1 LRHKSV
7 HRRQIYEM
15 IKLVQSSELV
25 VGSKQSLR
33 SEDLKDKTMDYELIT
48 NNQSGQ
54 MLILVFI
61 ALGVVLFT
69 VLFII
74 GGAQLYYQN
83 AQYTANSEKAA
94 SLAEAGVDKALASLN
109 KTGGTYNGESETILG
124 DGSYS
129 TAVTDKDAGTK
140 ILQVTGYIPNK
151 TNPTTKKTISTQVS
165 KGIGISFIYG
175 LQVGQGGLE
184 MGNGAVFNGSLYSN
198 GNVFGGNTTRITGD
212 VFVAGAGQTT
222 ADQESDCFGV
232 NCQDF
237 IFGKSVGGENRLD
250 AAQSFIPE
258 SSGSLNKVSIKIKK
272 VGSPPNPTVRIMNDA
287 NGKPNKNGVLATGTL
302 QANLVTGEYSFV
314 DVTFNTTPNLEDNQT
329 YWIMIAAS
337 SLDNSKY
344 WVWSND
350 LAQGYTWGVPK
361 WSPNWQ
367 AGSPSWN
374 SISGDLGFRTYMGDV
389 ATSINLTIGSVING
403 NVHANTIIGDMTIAK
418 NAYYQIIGPSVT
430 VSGTKYPD
438 SADPAPIVFPV
449 SEANITDWKNQ
460 AEAGGVTSGNV
471 SGCTM
476 TLGPRKIDGDFT
488 LGNGC
493 TVTVK
498 APLWVTGNISVGNS
512 TIFVLD
518 SSYGATSGVIVV
530 DGATSLGNSA
540 NFRGSGAA
548 GSYLM
553 LLSTY
558 DSLQSGNEAIET
570 GNSSISGIVYAPKG
584 TVELANGASFKEITA
599 WKIKLGNNG
608 VLNYDSGLA
617 STVFSAGPA
626 GSFSLIKGTYQ
637 VR

>member
-1 LRHKSV
+1 
-7 HRRQIYEM
+7 M
-15 IKLVQSSELV
+15 
-25 VGSKQSLR
+25 
-33 SEDLKDKTMDYELIT
+33 T

-69 VLFII
+69 VLFVI
-74 GGAQLYYQN
+74 GGAQVYFQN
-83 AQYTANSEKAA
+83 ASYAANSEKAF

-109 KTGGTYNGESETILG
+109 KTGGSYNGESETVFG

-129 TAVTDKDAGTK
+129 VAVTDKDAGTK

-151 TNPTTKKTISTQVS
+151 TNPTVKRTISVQAS
-165 KGIGISFIYG
+165 KGIGLSFIYG
-175 LQVGQGGLE
+175 LQVGEGGLE
-184 MGNGAVFNGSLYSN
+184 MGNSAIFNGSLYSN
-198 GNVFGGNTTRITGD
+198 GNVSGGNTTRITGD

-222 ADQESDCFGV
+222 ADQQSDCFGA

-237 IFGKSVGGENRLD
+237 IFGRSVGGEDRLD
-250 AAQSFIPE
+250 VAQSFIPE
-258 SSGSLNKVSIKIKK
+258 SPGLLNKVSIKLKK
-272 VGSPPNPTVRIMNDA
+272 VGSPANPTVRIMRDA
-287 NGKPNKNGVLATGTL
+287 SGKPNKNGILATGTL

-314 DVTFNTTPNLEDNQT
+314 DVTFNITPNLEDDQT
-329 YWIMIAAS
+329 YWIMIAAQ
-337 SLDNSKY
+337 SLNNSNY

-374 SISGDLGFRTYMGDV
+374 TISGDLGFRTYMGGV
-389 ATSINLTIGSVING
+389 ATSINLTNGSVING
-403 NVHANTIIGDMTIAK
+403 NVRANTITGNMTIQK
-418 NAYYQIIGPSVT
+418 DAYYRTLGPSVV

-438 SADPAPIVFPV
+438 SADPPPTVFPV
-449 SEANITDWKNQ
+449 SDANITDWKNQ
-460 AEAGGVTSGNV
+460 AEAGGVTSGNIN
-471 SGCTM
+471 GCTM
-476 TLGPRKIDGDFT
+476 TLGPRKIDGNLT
-488 LGNGC
+488 VGNEC
-493 TVTVK
+493 TVTIK
-498 APLWVTGNISVGNS
+498 APLWVTGNISAGNS

-530 DGATSLGNSA
+530 DGVTNLGNGA
-540 NFRGSGAA
+540 DLRGSGTA

-558 DSLQSGNEAIET
+558 DSSQSGNGAIET

-584 TVELANGASFKEITA
+584 AVELANGASFKEITA
-599 WKIKLGNNG
+599 WKIELGNNA
-608 VLNYDSGLA
+608 VLTYDSGLA

-626 GSFSLIKGTYQ
+626 GSFSLVKGTYQ

>member
-1 LRHKSV
+1 
-7 HRRQIYEM
+7 M
-15 IKLVQSSELV
+15 
-25 VGSKQSLR
+25 
-33 SEDLKDKTMDYELIT
+33 T

-69 VLFII
+69 VLFVI
-74 GGAQLYYQN
+74 GGAQVYFQN
-83 AQYTANSEKAA
+83 ASYAANSEKAF

-109 KTGGTYNGESETILG
+109 KTGGSYNGESETVFG

-129 TAVTDKDAGTK
+129 VAVTDKDAGTK

-151 TNPTTKKTISTQVS
+151 TNPTVKRTISVQAS
-165 KGIGISFIYG
+165 KGIGLSFIYG
-175 LQVGQGGLE
+175 LQVGEGGLE
-184 MGNGAVFNGSLYSN
+184 MGNSAIFNGSLYSN
-198 GNVFGGNTTRITGD
+198 GNVSGGNTTRITGD

-222 ADQESDCFGV
+222 ADQQSDCFGA

-237 IFGKSVGGENRLD
+237 IFGRSVGGEDRLD
-250 AAQSFIPE
+250 VAQSFIPE
-258 SSGSLNKVSIKIKK
+258 SPGLLNKVSIKLKK
-272 VGSPPNPTVRIMNDA
+272 VGSPANPTVRIMRDA
-287 NGKPNKNGVLATGTL
+287 SGKPNKNGILATGTL

-314 DVTFNTTPNLEDNQT
+314 DVTFNITPNLADDQT
-329 YWIMIAAS
+329 YWIMIAAQ
-337 SLDNSKY
+337 SLNNSNY

-374 SISGDLGFRTYMGDV
+374 TISGDLGFRTYMGGV
-389 ATSINLTIGSVING
+389 ATSINLTNGSVING
-403 NVHANTIIGDMTIAK
+403 NVRANTITGNMTIQK
-418 NAYYQIIGPSVT
+418 DAYYRTLGPSVV

-438 SADPAPIVFPV
+438 SADPPPTVFPV
-449 SEANITDWKNQ
+449 SDANITDWKNQ
-460 AEAGGVTSGNV
+460 AEAGGVTSGNIN
-471 SGCTM
+471 GCTM
-476 TLGPRKIDGDFT
+476 TLGPRKIN
-488 LGNGC
+488 GNLTVGNEC
-493 TVTVK
+493 TVTIK
-498 APLWVTGNISVGNS
+498 APLWVTGNISAGNS

-530 DGATSLGNSA
+530 DGVTNLGNGA
-540 NFRGSGAA
+540 DLRGSGTA

-558 DSLQSGNEAIET
+558 DSSQSGNGAIET

-584 TVELANGASFKEITA
+584 AVELANGASFKEITA
-599 WKIKLGNNG
+599 WKIELGNNA
-608 VLNYDSGLA
+608 VLTYDSGLA

-626 GSFSLIKGTYQ
+626 GSFSLVKGTYQ

>member
-1 LRHKSV
+1 MKPKPA

-15 IKLVQSSELV
+15 
-25 VGSKQSLR
+25 
-33 SEDLKDKTMDYELIT
+33 T

-69 VLFII
+69 VLFVI
-74 GGAQLYYQN
+74 GGAQVYFQN
-83 AQYTANSEKAA
+83 ASYAANSEKAF

-109 KTGGTYNGESETILG
+109 KTGGSYNGESETVFG
-124 DGSYS
+124 DGSYFV
-129 TAVTDKDAGTK
+129 AVTDKDAGTK

-151 TNPTTKKTISTQVS
+151 TNPTVKRTISVQAS
-165 KGIGISFIYG
+165 KGIGLSFIYG
-175 LQVGQGGLE
+175 LQVGEGGLE
-184 MGNGAVFNGSLYSN
+184 MGNSAIFNGSLYSN
-198 GNVFGGNTTRITGD
+198 GNVSGGNTTRITGD
-212 VFVAGAGQTT
+212 VFIAGAGQTT
-222 ADQESDCFGV
+222 ADQQSDCYGA

-237 IFGKSVGGENRLD
+237 IFGRSVGGEDRLD
-250 AAQSFIPE
+250 VAQSFIP
-258 SSGSLNKVSIKIKK
+258 GSDGLLSKVSLKLKK
-272 VGSPPNPTVRIMNDA
+272 VGSPANPTVRIMHDSS
-287 NGKPNKNGVLATGTL
+287 GKPNKNGVIATGTL

-314 DVTFNTTPNLEDNQT
+314 DVTFNITPNLEDDQT
-329 YWIMIAAS
+329 YWIMIAAQ
-337 SLDNSKY
+337 SLNNSNY

-374 SISGDLGFRTYMGDV
+374 TISGDLGFRTYMGGV
-389 ATSINLTIGSVING
+389 ATSINLTNGSVING
-403 NVHANTIIGDMTIAK
+403 NVRANTITGNMTIQK
-418 NAYYQIIGPSVT
+418 DAYYQTLGPSVV

-438 SADPAPIVFPV
+438 SADPPPTVFPV
-449 SEANITDWKNQ
+449 SDANITDWKNQ
-460 AEAGGVTSGNV
+460 AEAGGVTSGNIN
-471 SGCTM
+471 GCTM
-476 TLGPRKIDGDFT
+476 TLGPRKIDGNLT
-488 LGNGC
+488 VENEC
-493 TVTVK
+493 TVTIK
-498 APLWVTGNISVGNS
+498 APLWVTGNISTGNS

-530 DGATSLGNSA
+530 DGVTNLGNGA
-540 NFRGSGAA
+540 DLRGSGTA

-558 DSLQSGNEAIET
+558 DSSQSGNGAIET

-584 TVELANGASFKEITA
+584 AVELANGASFKEITA
-599 WKIKLGNNG
+599 WKIELGNNA
-608 VLNYDSGLA
+608 VLTYDSGLA